1 MTDLKQQSGKR
12 SEVGSYDSA
21 VGAGG
26 QQLSVKEESFKGQ
39 LLKQESE
46 EQECFNSSLKQLC
59 LGGGQ

>member
-1 MTDLKQQSGKR
+1 M
-12 SEVGSYDSA
+12 GSYDSA

-59 LGGGQ
+59 LDGGQ